1 MFSMVFKIKYLAFM
15 LLLSTIGLSQTITY
29 DFTVKCADYD
39 KVVFGDNLIKLGYY
53 YLRASNE
60 LNWCETNAL
69 RHYINEDSLSNGVT
83 NVFRYTGNNSKII
96 VRFSFYKRSN
106 NFEELSISF
115 KNKHPLDG
123 VFYSPQYK
131 SNVERYKIGSIY
143 YYFVRDFNGPSE
155 KKLWGEEILI
165 ANFRI
170 DDCFALN

>member
-96 VRFSFYKRSN
+96 VSF
-106 NFEELSISF
+106 
-115 KNKHPLDG
+115 
-123 VFYSPQYK
+123 
-131 SNVERYKIGSIY
+131 
-143 YYFVRDFNGPSE
+143 
-155 KKLWGEEILI
+155 
-165 ANFRI
+165 
-170 DDCFALN
+170 